1 LLVLMVELVVLEDQ
15 EVLGVLQEHPV
26 LEVLLVQ
33 GALPLCLRRMQ
44 EDLLEA
50 MLEQFVLRILQMR

>member
-1 LLVLMVELVVLEDQ
+1 LVLMVELAVLEDQ
-15 EVLGVLQEHPV
+15 EVPRVLQEHPV
-26 LEVLLVQ
+26 PEVLLVQ

-44 EDLLEA
+44 EGLLEA

>member
-1 LLVLMVELVVLEDQ
+1 LVLMVELVVLEDQ

-26 LEVLLVQ
+26 LVVLLVQ
-33 GALPLCLRRMQ
+33 EALPLCLRRMQ